1 MSEHVSLPT
10 DITPSQVK
18 TGMTVRL
25 HVKIKDVADNG
36 TEKERI
42 QVFEGIVMNV
52 GGKATSKTMT
62 VRKVT
67 EGVGVERIFPINSPV
82 LTRIQLVKMAK
93 VRRKNISFIRTT
105 KKRLRDI
112 KNVKLK
118 A

>member
-52 GGKATSKTMT
+52 GGKANSKTMT

-82 LTRIQLVKMAK
+82 LTRIQLTKMAK

-118 A
+118 V